1 LVAFLH
7 GALGVA
13 GVELIKRRIQVTR
26 DIVVSSAWAVPAGDQ
41 RLADV
46 ALVLGHGAGNDMN
59 NPLLSFV
66 HEALAR
72 LGVMT
77 VKFNFPYK
85 ERGGKAP
92 DRTPLLEA
100 TWQAVIRAVRA
111 DEQLAPGRLFC
122 GGKSMG
128 GRIASQLVADGEA
141 CAGLVFLGYPLHPPK
156 RPEKLRAEHL
166 SRVGCPMLFIQG
178 TRDALC
184 DLALLGQVLKRVH
197 SPVVLHV
204 IEGGDHSFNVPKRM
218 GHTVVQI
225 QQQIV
230 DAIVLF
236 LRRYGEH

>member
-1 LVAFLH
+1 M
-7 GALGVA
+7 
-13 GVELIKRRIQVTR
+13 ELIRRPIQVTK
-26 DIVVSSAWAVPAGDQ
+26 DIAVSSVWALPAGAQQAPDT
-41 RLADV
+41 
-46 ALVLGHGAGNDMN
+46 ALVLAHGAGNDMD

-66 HEALAR
+66 HEALAAR
-72 LGVMT
+72 GVMT

-92 DRTPLLEA
+92 DRAPLLEA
-100 TWQAVIRAVRA
+100 TWQAVMAAVRMDA
-111 DEQLAPGRLFC
+111 QLAPIRLFC

-156 RPEKLRAEHL
+156 RQEKLRAEHL
-166 SRVGCPMLFIQG
+166 SRVTCPMLFIQG

-184 DLALLGQVLKRVH
+184 DLVLLREALQRVH
-197 SPVVLHV
+197 VPVTLHV

-218 GHTVVQI
+218 GRIVLQI

-230 DAIVLF
+230 EVIADFVRQPA
-236 LRRYGEH
+236 EH